1 MDGARARAQS
11 GRDRGC
17 GAGLLAIDDAF
28 MDTVRVHVADDELVG
43 VAPMTEAS
51 HAVPRPD
58 GA

>member
-1 MDGARARAQS
+1 
-11 GRDRGC
+11 
-17 GAGLLAIDDAF
+17 

-51 HAVPRPD
+51 HAVLRPD